1 MDVNLLLL
9 AVIGLFYPLLVLESW
24 KRDRRKSKAGP
35 INSEIM
41 EIDFALR
48 EGYTIIGVLDMGNK
62 MNFYIDNNSLDE
74 KKL

>member
-24 KRDRRKSKAGP
+24 KRDRRKSKAVP